1 MNYETVIGLT
11 ACCGHAVRPHN
22 SGHYTIEAC
31 EVDQFEMHLRAVAGL
46 PCPPPALRVDRALM
60 VNVLGQA
67 DGGAAAGIVSRAMR
81 AAGVHWYGKAE
92 SREGR
97 KMGHITLTGKSEAEL
112 VRKAD
117 ALGIDR

>member
-1 MNYETVIGLT
+1 
-11 ACCGHAVRPHN
+11 
-22 SGHYTIEAC
+22 
-31 EVDQFEMHLRAVAGL
+31 MHLRAVAGL

-60 VNVLGQA
+60 VNVLGRV
-67 DGGAAAGIVSRAMR
+67 DGCAAAGMVKRAMGVG
-81 AAGVHWYGKAE
+81 AGVHWYGKTE

-97 KMGHITLTGKSEAEL
+97 KMGHITLTGRSEAEL